1 MDCYCI
7 SGLGADHRLFSRL
20 NLPGGLCLRDLPW
33 LPNEPNETIAH
44 YAGRM
49 KAAIQQDNPILLGV
63 SFGGMMAIE
72 IAKLYPFATVILIS
86 SIRNHR
92 QRPTWMTLCGR
103 LNLQRLLAKVN
114 PPRKG
119 ALRNG
124 LAPLEY
130 YFQGIETSEDAVLYA
145 DFRNH
150 IDFGFTRWAIGEILR
165 WKNEWTPASIYH
177 LQGGRDRIF
186 PLSPQSVTKS
196 LPDGGH
202 FMVYNRAEWVSRELA
217 AIISAL

>member
-1 MDCYCI
+1 VQCFCL

-20 NLPGGLCLRDLPW
+20 SLPDGLSLHDLPW
-33 LPNEPNETIAH
+33 LPNEPDEPIAH

-49 KAAIQQDNPILLGV
+49 KAAIQQDNPILLSV

-72 IAKLYPFATVILIS
+72 IAKLYPFATVILVS
-86 SIRNHR
+86 SIRNR
-92 QRPTWMTLCGR
+92 LQRPAWMSLCGR
-103 LNLQRLLAKVN
+103 LNLHRVLLKVN

-119 ALRNG
+119 PLRNG
-124 LAPLEY
+124 LAPLEN
-130 YFQGIETSEDAVLYA
+130 YFQGIESSEDAKLYT

-150 IDFGFTRWAIGEILR
+150 IDFDFTRWAIGEILR
-165 WKNEWTPASIYH
+165 WKNEWAPASIYH

-186 PLSPQSVTKS
+186 PLSPKAVTQY

-202 FMVYNRAEWVSRELA
+202 FMVYNRAEWVSRQLA
-217 AIISAL
+217 AILYSL